1 MTASQ
6 IAEIGRM
13 TETELLAIAYVE
25 AADGDLD
32 VALRNALED
41 RLVLEEELVVAR
53 GLNLT
58 NATLPLQG
66 AATAIPYPQG
76 NGVESTTGY

>member
-32 VALRNALED
+32 MALRNALED

-53 GLNLT
+53 GLTST
-58 NATLPLQG
+58 NAASPFQ
-66 AATAIPYPQG
+66 ATVTPRP
-76 NGVESTTGY
+76 

>member
-13 TETELLAIAYVE
+13 TETDLLAIAYVE

-32 VALRNALED
+32 LALRNALED

-53 GLNLT
+53 GLTST
-58 NATLPLQG
+58 NAPLPIQ
-66 AATAIPYPQG
+66 ATVTPSP
-76 NGVESTTGY
+76 

>member
-41 RLVLEEELVVAR
+41 RLVLEGELLVAR
-53 GLNLT
+53 GLTST
-58 NATLPLQG
+58 NAALPTQ
-66 AATAIPYPQG
+66 ATVTPSP
-76 NGVESTTGY
+76 

>member
-25 AADGDLD
+25 AAEGDLN

-53 GLNLT
+53 GLTST
-58 NATLPLQG
+58 NAALPFR
-66 AATAIPYPQG
+66 
-76 NGVESTTGY
+76 STVTPRP

>member
-13 TETELLAIAYVE
+13 TETEVLAIAYVE

-53 GLNLT
+53 GLTST
-58 NATLPLQG
+58 NAALPTQE
-66 AATAIPYPQG
+66 TVTPSP
-76 NGVESTTGY
+76 

>member
-1 MTASQ
+1 MTSSQ

-32 VALRNALED
+32 VALRNAVED
-41 RLVLEEELVVAR
+41 RLLLEEELVVAR
-53 GLNLT
+53 GLTST
-58 NATLPLQG
+58 NAVLPFR
-66 AATAIPYPQG
+66 
-76 NGVESTTGY
+76 STVTPRP

>member
-13 TETELLAIAYVE
+13 TESELLAIAYVE
-25 AADGDLD
+25 VALCGLD
-32 VALRNALED
+32 VALRNALEG

-53 GLNLT
+53 G
-58 NATLPLQG
+58 
-66 AATAIPYPQG
+66 
-76 NGVESTTGY
+76 

>member
-13 TETELLAIAYVE
+13 TETELLAITYVE

-53 GLNLT
+53 GLTAT
-58 NATLPLQG
+58 NAALLIH
-66 AATAIPYPQG
+66 ATVTPSP
-76 NGVESTTGY
+76 